1 MSNQTPEEKTTDEDT
16 EETPEEKTDEDTE
29 ETHTVRRASDASGA
43 ALVAMGQQLPTSPS
57 AVPGGQHAPPRL
69 SRQTNRRLEDE
80 YSSDDDETFGTS
92 SEEETTDPDSDSD
105 SDSDEREATAKGG

>member
-57 AVPGGQHAPPRL
+57 AVTGGQCAPGM
-69 SRQTNRRLEDE
+69 SRTDHFRASGGVRSTL
-80 YSSDDDETFGTS
+80 FS
-92 SEEETTDPDSDSD
+92 SEEETDSESDGSDGATDGESSEDD
-105 SDSDEREATAKGG
+105 DEDL

>member
-57 AVPGGQHAPPRL
+57 AVPGGQHAPGM

-80 YSSDDDETFGTS
+80 YSSDDVSDETFGTS

-105 SDSDEREATAKGG
+105 SDEREATAKGG